1 MVEKLRLK
9 DIRLIKIDVE
19 GAEVEVIKGALQTMN
34 SFSPTLIVEVRFS
47 NIAEFSRLMSQLDYE
62 VEVLSVGPGLIYV
75 ASSPRR

>member
-1 MVEKLRLK
+1 
-9 DIRLIKIDVE
+9 
-19 GAEVEVIKGALQTMN
+19 MN

-62 VEVLSVGPGLIYV
+62 VEVLSVGPDLIYV